1 MYKLYYD
8 GNLLHDPRTEET
20 RLLSCTL
27 DGEVNTAGTLSFTI
41 APTHPLYGTFQKMN
55 PLHEVTLEDDGD
67 EIFRGRI
74 TSETVNMDTTADI
87 EAQGQL
93 GYLNDTLMRPYGTC
107 PDTSDDP
114 QWTTIAPGTQY
125 DYAEWLV
132 NQHNSRADGSKRF
145 GIRSLELGTDS
156 ITRSS
161 TQYPSTANE
170 ILDKV
175 LDPLGMVLSASWVNG
190 QRVLDFRATPR
201 KLSQVVEYGGNITA
215 LDSEVDASS
224 VVTCIIP
231 DCTAITDGTPDPDV
245 NDYPDGGID
254 IDHAKQGDRVYSVPG
269 VTDYGFIEEN
279 RSYNADTLSDLM
291 AQVMSDL
298 DGSHVVLKTLDTS
311 VIDLHLV
318 DGSIPSIR
326 LGDMLRLVSRPH
338 HIDQWMLASKCSL
351 DICEPANS
359 SWSFGALRSSLTRS
373 NAASTRGVEQAA
385 ATAIQTADAISGE
398 AQQAAQDAQQ
408 ASEDAQDALTA
419 AAQKRRVFT
428 STPTPPYD
436 VGDIWIV
443 GDGEI
448 KECIVAKDS

>member
-1 MYKLYYD
+1 MYTLHYD
-8 GNLLHDPRTEET
+8 GQLLHDPRSDVK
-20 RLLSCTL
+20 LASCTFE
-27 DGEVNTAGTLSFTI
+27 GEVNTAGTLSFTI
-41 APTHPLYGTFQKMN
+41 APTHPLYGSFQRMN
-55 PLHEVTLEDDGD
+55 PLHEVTLEDDGK

-87 EAQGQL
+87 EVQGQL
-93 GYLNDTLMRPYGTC
+93 GYLNDTLIRPYGTY

-132 NQHNSRADGSKRF
+132 NQHNAKADGSKRF
-145 GIRSLELGTDS
+145 VIRSLELGTAS

-175 LDPLGMVLSASWVNG
+175 LDPMGMLLSASYVDG
-190 QRVLDFRATPR
+190 ERVLDFTANPR
-201 KLSQVVEYGGNITA
+201 RMPQVVEYGGNIT
-215 LDSEVDASS
+215 DINSEIDASG
-224 VVTCIIP
+224 VITCIIP
-231 DCTAITDGTPDPDV
+231 ECKAISDDTPDPDI
-245 NDYPDGGID
+245 NDYPDGEID
-254 IDHAKQGDRVYSVPG
+254 IDHAKEGDRVYSIPG
-269 VTDYGFIEEN
+269 VSDYGFIEET
-279 RSYNADTLSDLM
+279 RSYDADTLGGLVE
-291 AQVMSDL
+291 QVMRDL
-298 DGSHVVLKTLDTS
+298 DESHVVLETLETS

-318 DGSIPSIR
+318 DGSIPSIW
-326 LGDMLRLVSRPH
+326 LGDMLRLVARPH
-338 HIDQWMLASKCSL
+338 GIDQWMLASKCSL

-359 SWSFGALRSSLTRS
+359 SWGFGALRDSLTRS
-373 NAASTRGVEQAA
+373 NAGRTRLVEQTAA
-385 ATAIQTADAISGE
+385 SAIQTADAISDT

-408 ASEDAQDALTA
+408 ASEDAQDAIQA
-419 AAQKRRVFT
+419 AAEKRRVFT

-448 KECIVAKDS
+448 RECIVAKDS